1 MTVSMLRGTEGHQR
15 KEIAKMLRWLE
26 REPAFDVVN
35 LPFALLISLA
45 KPFRRALGVPIACT
59 LQGEDLFLD
68 NLQEPWKS
76 RSLDLIRRSIDD
88 VDLFIAV
95 SDYYAEFM
103 PQYLGIPREKMRA
116 VPIGISLE
124 GHAPQPARMAPPF
137 TVGYFGRVAPE
148 KGLHVLADAYR
159 RLRQTPG
166 VPPTRLLAAGYL
178 LEEHRDYFRG
188 VQARL
193 AEWGLAGEFSYAG
206 APDRAGKIALIRQMD
221 VFSMPATYDEPK
233 GLSLLEAM
241 ANGVPVVQPR
251 RGAFP
256 EIVTRTAGGLL
267 VAPDDP
273 EALSEGLLALLTD
286 RERAAALG
294 RAGAAGVRA
303 HYTVEHMASAAE
315 QAYAELVAAK

>member
-1 MTVSMLRGTEGHQR
+1 
-15 KEIAKMLRWLE
+15 
-26 REPAFDVVN
+26 
-35 LPFALLISLA
+35 
-45 KPFRRALGVPIACT
+45 
-59 LQGEDLFLD
+59 
-68 NLQEPWKS
+68 
-76 RSLDLIRRSIDD
+76 
-88 VDLFIAV
+88 
-95 SDYYAEFM
+95 
-103 PQYLGIPREKMRA
+103 
-116 VPIGISLE
+116 
-124 GHAPQPARMAPPF
+124 
-137 TVGYFGRVAPE
+137 
-148 KGLHVLADAYR
+148 
-159 RLRQTPG
+159 
-166 VPPTRLLAAGYL
+166 
-178 LEEHRDYFRG
+178 
-188 VQARL
+188 
-193 AEWGLAGEFSYAG
+193 
-206 APDRAGKIALIRQMD
+206 MD